1 MPLQSGTR
9 LGSYELLSLLGEGG
23 MGEVYRARDLE
34 LRRDVAIKVLPASVA
49 ADPERLARLRREA
62 QVLAALNHPHIA
74 QIHGIAGEGDV
85 RGLVLELVD
94 GETLADRLARERHGG
109 LPVAEALPI
118 ARDIAAALD
127 AAHSK
132 GIVHRDLKPANIKIT
147 TEGVVKILDF
157 GIATIVAPDPTGEPV
172 GPKAL
177 TQLAEEPGVVAGTA
191 AYMSPEQARGAAVD
205 RRADSWAFGCV
216 LYEMLTGRPAFDGST
231 ETDTLA
237 ATLSRAPDWTTLPG
251 DTPAEVR
258 RLLERCLQK
267 DAAQR
272 FRDLGDARFVIED
285 AATVAESHAAA
296 PKVERR
302 SRWLMPAGVV
312 AAAVVIGAGAF
323 AAYSRMRAT
332 APPPVVRVSIAS
344 PGAVTPQLSA
354 AISPDGRNVA
364 FVSTDSSGQSLLWVR
379 TLESLEARALPGTEH
394 AAHPFWSPDG
404 RSIGFSA
411 DSKVKRVPSAG
422 GPVQVLA
429 DALRYGYAWSPD
441 GTTILFNLPG
451 TGALATVPAA
461 GGPVKAL
468 PAADPPQLA
477 RVWPRFLPDS
487 RHFIYF
493 GLSADERG
501 IYVGSLD
508 SSETKLLLHSDFR
521 AWYVSPGYLVF
532 PRDETLMA
540 QPFDPVRLELH
551 GEPEPVAEGIWFAR
565 TAAQSSYSVTEDA
578 LAYVNASLW
587 DAQLLWY
594 DRTGRPLGPAAPVA
608 HNEGRTPQI
617 SPDGRRIAIG
627 RGEFGREDIWVLG
640 TPGSTPVRLTFTPEG
655 DFDPAWGA
663 DGRRVMYA
671 SQSAAGTSLHTKDVD
686 TGEEQLLLE
695 SKPGGFVLVDWSRDG
710 RFVLFIRG
718 NRIWITRLDAADRSP
733 TLFDNTPYNEA
744 QAQLSPNAQWI
755 AYTSNATGRD
765 EVYVESFPT
774 PGRKRQLSSGGGA
787 MPRWRADGHE
797 IFYLAGD
804 QFLVSVPITDES
816 SLELGTPERL
826 FRTRI
831 IVQGSESG
839 GLPTFYAV
847 SPDGSRFLVRYPPED
862 PGPPITVVLNW
873 QSALKH

>member
-49 ADPERLARLRREA
+49 SDPERLARLRREA

-74 QIHGIAGEGDV
+74 QIYGIASEGDV

-94 GETLADRLARERHGG
+94 GETLADRLARERHAG

-127 AAHSK
+127 AAHAK

-216 LYEMLTGRPAFDGST
+216 VYEMLTGRPAFDGPT

-251 DTPAEVR
+251 DTPAEIR

-302 SRWLMPAGVV
+302 SRWLMPVGVV
-312 AAAVVIGAGAF
+312 AVAVLIGAGAF
-323 AAYSRMRAT
+323 AAYSRMRAPA
-332 APPPVVRVSIAS
+332 APPVIRMSIAS

-379 TLESLEARALPGTEH
+379 TLESLEALALPGTEH
-394 AAHPFWSPDG
+394 AAHPFWSPDS
-404 RSIGFSA
+404 RSIGFFA

-429 DALRYGYAWSPD
+429 DAVRYGYAWSPD
-441 GTTILFNLPG
+441 GATILFNLPG

-461 GGPVKAL
+461 GGPVREV
-468 PAADPPQLA
+468 PAADPPLFGRIWQ
-477 RVWPRFLPDS
+477 RFLPDS
-487 RHFIYF
+487 RHFIFF
-493 GLSADERG
+493 GASADERG

-508 SSETKLLLHSDFR
+508 SPETKLLLHSDFG
-521 AWYVSPGYLVF
+521 AWYTPPGYLVF

-540 QPFDPVRLELH
+540 QPFDAVRLELH
-551 GEPEPVAEGIWFAR
+551 GEPEPIADGIWFAR
-565 TAAQSSYSVTEDA
+565 TAARSSYSVTENA

-594 DRTGRPLGPAAPVA
+594 DRTGRPLGPAAPVVR
-608 HNEGRTPQI
+608 NEGRTPAI
-617 SPDGRRIAIG
+617 SPDGRSIAIG
-627 RGEFGREDIWVLG
+627 RGELGREDIWVLG
-640 TPGSTPVRLTFTPEG
+640 TSGGAPVRLTFTPEEG
-655 DFDPAWGA
+655 DWDPVWSA
-663 DGRRVMYA
+663 DGRHVMYA
-671 SQSAAGTSLHTKDVD
+671 AKSRAGMRLLTKDVG
-686 TGEEQLLLE
+686 TGEEQVLVEAKPSFLLL
-695 SKPGGFVLVDWSRDG
+695 DWSRDG
-710 RFVLFIRG
+710 RYVLLG
-718 NRIWITRLDAADRSP
+718 LNNRIWVTRVDAEDRSP
-733 TLFDNTPYNEA
+733 ALFENTTFNEA
-744 QAQLSPNAQWI
+744 QAQLSPNVQWV

-765 EVYVESFPT
+765 EVYVDSFPT
-774 PGRKRQLSSGGGA
+774 PGRKRQVSSGGGA

-797 IFYLAGD
+797 LFYLAGD
-804 QFLVSVPITDES
+804 QFLMSLPIKDEGT
-816 SLELGTPERL
+816 LDLGTPERL

-839 GLPTFYAV
+839 YLPTYYDV

>member
-9 LGSYELLSLLGEGG
+9 LGAYEVLSLLGEGG

-34 LRRDVAIKVLPASVA
+34 LRRDVAIKVLPASVGS
-49 ADPERLARLRREA
+49 DPERLARLRREA

-74 QIHGIAGEGDV
+74 QIYGLAGEGDV
-85 RGLVLELVD
+85 RGLVLELVE
-94 GETLADRLARERHGG
+94 GETLADRLAHKPHAG
-109 LPVAEALPI
+109 LALAEALPI
-118 ARDIAAALD
+118 ARDIASALD
-127 AAHSK
+127 AAHAK

-147 TEGVVKILDF
+147 PEGVVKVLDF
-157 GIATIVAPDPTGEPV
+157 GIATIVAPDPTDEPV

-177 TQLAEEPGVVAGTA
+177 TQLAAEPGVVAGTA

-205 RRADSWAFGCV
+205 RRADVWAFGCV
-216 LYEMLTGRPAFDGST
+216 LYEMLTGRPAFDGPT
-231 ETDTLA
+231 ATDTLA
-237 ATLSRAPDWTTLPG
+237 ATLTRAPDWAQLPATTS
-251 DTPAEVR
+251 TEIR

-272 FRDLGDARFVIED
+272 FRDLGDARFMIED
-285 AATVAESHAAA
+285 ASAVAESSGGT
-296 PKVERR
+296 PKAERR
-302 SRWLMPAGVV
+302 GRWLLPIAAG
-312 AAAVVIGAGAF
+312 ALVIVLGAGAF
-323 AAYSRMRAT
+323 AAYTRLRAPVT
-332 APPPVVRVSIAS
+332 PPVIRMSIAA
-344 PGAVTPQLSA
+344 PGVVTPQLSA

-379 TLESLEARALPGTEH
+379 TLESLEARALAGTEH

-404 RSIGFSA
+404 RSIGFVA
-411 DSKVKRVPSAG
+411 DAKVKRIPIAG

-429 DALRYGYAWSPD
+429 DTPYRGGPAWGPD
-441 GTTILFNLPG
+441 GTILFMPKND
-451 TGALATVPAA
+451 TLATVPAV
-461 GGPVKAL
+461 GGPVRTL
-468 PAADPPQLA
+468 PATDPPQLHN
-477 RVWPRFLPDS
+477 WPRFLPDG

-493 GLSADERG
+493 GATANERG
-501 IYVGSLD
+501 IYVSSLD
-508 SSETKLLLHSDFR
+508 SPETRLLLQSDFG
-521 AWYVSPGYLVF
+521 AWYAPPGFLVF
-532 PRDETLMA
+532 PRGETLMA
-540 QPFDPVRLELH
+540 QPFDPIRLELH

-565 TAAQSSYSVTEDA
+565 TAARSSFSVTENA

-587 DAQLLWY
+587 EAQLLWY
-594 DRTGRPLGPAAPVA
+594 DRAGRPLGPAAPAVRY
-608 HNEGRTPQI
+608 EGRTPAI

-627 RGEFGREDIWVLG
+627 RGELGREDIWVLVTSG
-640 TPGSTPVRLTFTPEG
+640 GDPIRLTFTPEG
-655 DFDPAWGA
+655 EWDPVWSA

-671 SQSAAGTSLHTKDVD
+671 SQSPAGTRLLTKDVD

-695 SKPGGFVLVDWSRDG
+695 SKLPGFLLLDWSRDG
-710 RFVLFIRG
+710 RYVLFGRG
-718 NRIWITRLDAADRSP
+718 NRIWIARLDVDDHSP
-733 TLFDNTPYNEA
+733 SLFDDTPYNEA
-744 QAQLSPNAQWI
+744 QGQLSPNAQWI

-797 IFYLAGD
+797 LFYLAGD
-804 QFLVSVPITDES
+804 QFLVSVPIKDQG
-816 SLELGTPERL
+816 SLDFGTPERL

-839 GLPTFYAV
+839 YLPTYYDV

>member
-49 ADPERLARLRREA
+49 SDPERLARLRREA

-74 QIHGIAGEGDV
+74 QIYGLAGEGEV
-85 RGLVLELVD
+85 RGLVLELVE
-94 GETLADRLARERHGG
+94 GETLADRLAHKPHAG
-109 LPVAEALPI
+109 LAIAEALPI

-127 AAHSK
+127 AAHAK

-147 TEGVVKILDF
+147 PEGVVKILDF

-177 TQLAEEPGVVAGTA
+177 TQLAAEPGVVAGTV

-205 RRADSWAFGCV
+205 RRADGWAFGCV
-216 LYEMLTGRPAFDGST
+216 LYEMLTGRPVFDGPT
-231 ETDTLA
+231 ATDTLA
-237 ATLSRAPDWTTLPG
+237 ATLSRAPDWTKLPAN
-251 DTPAEVR
+251 TPAEIR

-285 AATVAESHAAA
+285 ASVAEAGAGA
-296 PKVERR
+296 PKAERR
-302 SRWLMPAGVV
+302 APWLMPTTVV
-312 AAAVVIGAGAF
+312 AVAIAIGAGAF
-323 AAYSRMRAT
+323 AAYSRLRAPV
-332 APPPVVRVSIAS
+332 APPVIRMSIAA
-344 PGAVTPQLSA
+344 PGRVTPQLSA

-379 TLESLEARALPGTEH
+379 TLDALEARALPGTEH

-404 RSIGFSA
+404 RSIGFVA
-411 DSKVKRVPSAG
+411 DAKVKRVPVGG

-429 DALRYGYAWSPD
+429 DTGTRNGPD
-441 GTTILFNLPG
+441 WNPEGTILFTPKRD
-451 TGALATVPAA
+451 ALATVPAA
-461 GGPVKAL
+461 GGPVRDL
-468 PAADPPQLA
+468 PAPDPPQLLLM
-477 RVWPRFLPDS
+477 WPRFLPDG

-493 GLSADERG
+493 GATAQEYG
-501 IYVGSLD
+501 VYVGSLD
-508 SSETKLLLHSDFR
+508 SPETKLLLRSDFR
-521 AWYVSPGYLVF
+521 AWYAPPGYLVF

-551 GEPEPVAEGIWFAR
+551 GEPEPIAEGIWFAR
-565 TAAQSSYSVTEDA
+565 TAAQSSFSVTENA

-594 DRTGRPLGPAAPVA
+594 DRTGRPLGPAAPVVR
-608 HNEGRTPQI
+608 NEGRTPQI

-640 TPGSTPVRLTFTPEG
+640 VPEGAPVRVTFTPEG
-655 DFDPAWGA
+655 DWNPVWSA

-671 SQSAAGTSLHTKDVD
+671 PLSQTGTRLLTKDVD
-686 TGEEQLLLE
+686 TGEEQLLLD
-695 SKPGGFVLVDWSRDG
+695 SKLPGLLLLDWSRDE
-710 RFVLFIRG
+710 RYVLFDRG
-718 NRIWITRLDAADRSP
+718 SRLWVARLDAADRSP
-733 TLFDNTPYNEA
+733 TLFEDTPYNED
-744 QAQLSPNAQWI
+744 QGQVSPNAQWI

-765 EVYVESFPT
+765 EVYVESFPN
-774 PGRKRQLSSGGGA
+774 PGRKRQVSSGGGA
-787 MPRWRADGHE
+787 MPRWRADGQE
-797 IFYLAGD
+797 LFYLAGD
-804 QFLVSVPITDES
+804 QFLVSVPIKDEG

-847 SPDGSRFLVRYPPED
+847 SPDGSRFLVHYPPED

>member
-34 LRRDVAIKVLPASVA
+34 LRRDVAIKVLPASVSG
-49 ADPERLARLRREA
+49 DPERLARLRREA

-74 QIHGIAGEGDV
+74 QIYGLAGEGDV
-85 RGLVLELVD
+85 RGLVLELVE
-94 GETLADRLARERHGG
+94 GETLADRLAHKPHG
-109 LPVAEALPI
+109 LAIAEALPI

-127 AAHSK
+127 AAHAK
-132 GIVHRDLKPANIKIT
+132 GVVHRDLKPANIKIT
-147 TEGVVKILDF
+147 PEGVVKILDF

-177 TQLAEEPGVVAGTA
+177 TQLAAEPGVVAGTV

-205 RRADSWAFGCV
+205 RRADGWAFGCV
-216 LYEMLTGRPAFDGST
+216 LYEMLTGRPVFDGPT

-237 ATLSRAPDWTTLPG
+237 ATLSRTPDWTALPA
-251 DTPAEVR
+251 DTPAAIR

-285 AATVAESHAAA
+285 AFSVAEAGATA
-296 PKVERR
+296 PKVARR
-302 SRWLMPAGVV
+302 GGWLTPT
-312 AAAVVIGAGAF
+312 AAVAVATVIGAGAF
-323 AAYSRMRAT
+323 AAYSRLRAPA
-332 APPPVVRVSIAS
+332 APPVIRMSIAA
-344 PGAVTPQLSA
+344 PGVVTPQLSA

-364 FVSTDSSGQSLLWVR
+364 FVSTDASGQSLLWVR
-379 TLESLEARALPGTEH
+379 ALESLEARALPGTEH

-404 RSIGFSA
+404 RSLGFIA
-411 DSKVKRVPSAG
+411 DAKVKRVALAG
-422 GPVQVLA
+422 GAVQSLA
-429 DALRYGYAWSPD
+429 DTTYRGGPAWGPD
-441 GTTILFNLPG
+441 GTILFMPRGDTFATVAASGGAVQNLP
-451 TGALATVPAA
+451 AP
-461 GGPVKAL
+461 
-468 PAADPPQLA
+468 DPPQVV
-477 RVWPRFLPDS
+477 RTWPRFLPDG

-493 GLSADERG
+493 GATAKEYGVYL
-501 IYVGSLD
+501 GSLD
-508 SSETKLLLHSDFR
+508 SPETKLLLHSDFG
-521 AWYVSPGYLVF
+521 AWYAPPGYLVF

-540 QPFDPVRLELH
+540 QPFDSVRFELH
-551 GEPEPVAEGIWFAR
+551 GEPEPIAEGIWFAR
-565 TAAQSSYSVTEDA
+565 TAARSSFSVTENA

-594 DRTGRPLGPAAPVA
+594 DRTGRPLGPAAPVVRY
-608 HNEGRTPQI
+608 EGRTPQV

-627 RGEFGREDIWVLG
+627 RGEYGREDIWVLG
-640 TPGSTPVRLTFTPEG
+640 TPGSAPVRLTFTPEG
-655 DFDPAWGA
+655 EFDPAWSA

-671 SQSAAGTSLHTKDVD
+671 SQSRAGTRLATKDVD

-695 SKPGGFVLVDWSRDG
+695 SKPGGFVLLDWSRDG
-710 RFVLFIRG
+710 RYVLFERG
-718 NRIWITRLDAADRSP
+718 DRLWFARLDADDRSP
-733 TLFDNTPYNEA
+733 AVFDNSPYNEA
-744 QAQLSPNAQWI
+744 QGQMSPNAQWI

-774 PGRKRQLSSGGGA
+774 PGRKRQVSSGGGA

-797 IFYLAGD
+797 LFYLGGD
-804 QFLVSVPITDES
+804 QFLVSVPITDEG

-831 IVQGSESG
+831 VVQGSESG
-839 GLPTFYAV
+839 GLPTNYAV
-847 SPDGSRFLVRYPPED
+847 STDGSRFLVRYPPED
-862 PGPPITVVLNW
+862 PGPPISVVLNW